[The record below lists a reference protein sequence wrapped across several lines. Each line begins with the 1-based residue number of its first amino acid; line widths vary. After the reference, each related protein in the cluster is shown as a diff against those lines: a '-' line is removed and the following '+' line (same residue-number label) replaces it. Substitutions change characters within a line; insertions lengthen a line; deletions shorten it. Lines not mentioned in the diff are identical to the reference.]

1 MLHQKPIGEEEAA
14 QATSHVERQLLLCH
28 HPVQCESI
36 MGSQSEEKSIF
47 LKASFQSLGI
57 GLYGSIGLGR
67 FTTCVGLDFA
77 SVEHI
82 GFVFAPA
89 ACAFCPR
96 SEALSLTVFYI
107 AKNLEN
113 PLKAS
118 SYSSFLALLPLQP
131 WNGRKARRVSRCS
144 RMGS

>member
-67 FTTCVGLDFA
+67 LPPVLGSTLRLWNTSDL
-77 SVEHI
+77 
-82 GFVFAPA
+82 
-89 ACAFCPR
+89 
-96 SEALSLTVFYI
+96 
-107 AKNLEN
+107 
-113 PLKAS
+113 
-118 SYSSFLALLPLQP
+118 FLRLPLVRFAHAP
-131 WNGRKARRVSRCS
+131 RLFLSRFS
-144 RMGS
+144 TLPKTWKIH